1 MEAACTKWAESCADR
16 AGFRSGVGSSKITAS
31 GILARVHW
39 MSLITHRDSADAAW
53 LKERFAV
60 RLDDYRHPHLGSSA
74 PTRQLDWVLRDP
86 DVSAWLELTTGSLI
100 LIEAV
105 GGEELGC
112 GWITARMH
120 VQPAQHTI
128 DLHPRQDYIEESAS
142 GRKSH
147 ASVLA
152 AMIERVHARVPG
164 FAASSEGTVA

>member
-1 MEAACTKWAESCADR
+1 MP
-16 AGFRSGVGSSKITAS
+16 
-31 GILARVHW
+31 
-39 MSLITHRDSADAAW
+39 LITHRDSADAAW

-60 RLDDYRHPHLGSSA
+60 RLDDYRHPQLGSSA
-74 PTRQLDWVLRDP
+74 PTRQLEWVLRNP

-128 DLHPRQDYIEESAS
+128 DLHPRQDYTAESVG

-147 ASVLA
+147 ANVLA
-152 AMIERVHARVPG
+152 AVIEQVQARVPD
-164 FAASSEGTVA
+164 FAASRQGTVA